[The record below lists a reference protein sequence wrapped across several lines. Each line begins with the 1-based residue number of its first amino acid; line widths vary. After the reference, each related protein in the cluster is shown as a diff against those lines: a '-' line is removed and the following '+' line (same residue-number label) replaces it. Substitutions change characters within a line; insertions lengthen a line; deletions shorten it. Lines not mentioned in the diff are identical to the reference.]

1 MCDITIGKTMD
12 GKEVQLLSRMGCRHG
27 LITGATGTGKTT
39 TLRLLAEGFA
49 HMGSQVIVTDIK
61 GDVSGIVG
69 ALDNVHIYDVYGT
82 CGTRFP
88 IMLQDLRT
96 DVISRLLDLT
106 PAQYG
111 AMHVLRKYAQCN
123 GITIADIDDM
133 MELLDYAISNV
144 DEINEYG
151 LVSKI
156 TLQGIQRG
164 MLRLEEDGGASL
176 FGYGGADMSQVSP
189 RTMIFECERL
199 YQTPVLYSTFLLYM
213 LDKMFQ
219 LPECGDIDH
228 PKAVIFFDEAH
239 LLFRN
244 TSKQVVERIE
254 QTVKLI
260 RSKGVG
266 VYFISQNP
274 KDIPDAV
281 LAQLGNRIQHGL
293 RAYTPNE
300 WKGLKTAA
308 SSFRTNPKYNTMEE
322 IQKLGIGEALVSCL
336 DENGVPHVVE
346 KVRIAT
352 PASGFGS
359 LPEDMFSRYRDT
371 ELEEKIRNAKKGK
384 AEVTESDGKR
394 HWKTT
399 WWGKTLDVLWII
411 LKWILK
417 IALVVLAAMLYASHN
432 DKKRKINLKNY

>member
-1 MCDITIGKTMD
+1 MDDITIGSTMS
-12 GKEVQLLSRMGCRHG
+12 GKEVKLLASMGCRHG

-49 HMGSQVIVTDIK
+49 QMGSQVIITDIK

-69 ALDNVHIYDVYGT
+69 ALDNVHIYDVYGK

-88 IMLQDLRT
+88 IMLQDLKT
-96 DVISRLLDLT
+96 DVISRL
-106 PAQYG
+106 
-111 AMHVLRKYAQCN
+111 
-123 GITIADIDDM
+123 
-133 MELLDYAISNV
+133 
-144 DEINEYG
+144 
-151 LVSKI
+151 
-156 TLQGIQRG
+156 
-164 MLRLEEDGGASL
+164 
-176 FGYGGADMSQVSP
+176 
-189 RTMIFECERL
+189 
-199 YQTPVLYSTFLLYM
+199 

-219 LPECGDIDH
+219 LPECGELEA

-244 TSKQVVERIE
+244 TSKQVIERIE

-300 WKGLKTAA
+300 WKGLRTAS
-308 SSFRTNPKYNTMEE
+308 SSFRPNPRFDTMET

-336 DENGVPHVVE
+336 DEHGVPQVVE
-346 KVRIAT
+346 KVKVTA
-352 PASGFGS
+352 PVSGFGALS
-359 LPEDMFSRYRDT
+359 KGLFPIYRDK
-371 ELEEKIRNAKKGK
+371 ELEMQISNANKPVTTSGSEVQKTWKEK
-384 AEVTESDGKR
+384 
-394 HWKTT
+394 
-399 WWGKTLDVLWII
+399 WWGKTLIISWKI
-411 LKWILK
+411 LKTALK
-417 IALVVLAAMLYASHN
+417 IALLVLAVLLVAE
-432 DKKRKINLKNY
+432 KKSRKKTYNFKY

>member
-1 MCDITIGKTMD
+1 MS
-12 GKEVQLLSRMGCRHG
+12 GKEVKLLARMGCRHG

-49 HMGSQVIVTDIK
+49 QMGSQVIITDIK

-69 ALDNVHIYDVYGT
+69 ALDNVHIYDVYGK

-88 IMLQDLRT
+88 IMLQDLKT
-96 DVISRLLDLT
+96 DVISRLLDLS

-111 AMHVLRKYAQCN
+111 AMHVIRKYAQSN
-123 GITIADIDDM
+123 GITIATVEDM
-133 MELLDYAISNV
+133 MELLNYAINNI
-144 DEINEYG
+144 DAINEYG
-151 LVSKI
+151 LVSKM

-164 MLRLEEDGGASL
+164 MLQLEEDGGSSL
-176 FGYGGADMSQVSP
+176 FGRGGADLSQVRP

-199 YQTPVLYSTFLLYM
+199 YQTPVLYSTFLLYL

-219 LPECGDIDH
+219 LPECGDLEA

-244 TSKQVVERIE
+244 TSKQVIERIE

-300 WKGLKTAA
+300 WKGLRTAA
-308 SSFRTNPKYNTMEE
+308 SSFRPNPRFDTVET
-322 IQKLGIGEALVSCL
+322 IQQLGIGEALASCL
-336 DENGVPHVVE
+336 DEKGVPMVVE
-346 KVRIAT
+346 KVKVTA
-352 PASGFGS
+352 PVSGFGALS
-359 LPEDMFSRYRDT
+359 KGLFPIYRDK
-371 ELEEKIRNAKKGK
+371 ELEMQISNANKPVTTSGSEVQKTWKEK
-384 AEVTESDGKR
+384 
-394 HWKTT
+394 
-399 WWGKTLDVLWII
+399 WWGKTLIISWKI
-411 LKWILK
+411 LKTALK
-417 IALVVLAAMLYASHN
+417 IALLILAVMLIL
-432 DKKRKINLKNY
+432 DKKYNKPKKYNIKY